1 MSKSVKRVQQALGQL
16 KLDASIQH
24 MPASTRTAED
34 AATACNCSVDQIVKS
49 MIFEGAETGKLR
61 LLLVSGKHNVDLA
74 KATEIFG
81 EPLIRADPKR
91 VRAETG
97 FAIGGVSPLGH
108 LSETDTWMDAALL
121 DHDLIWAAAGAPNAV
136 FSLTPHDLR
145 EATRSR
151 IFRIG

>member
-1 MSKSVKRVQQALGQL
+1 MSKSVKRVQQALRDL
-16 KLDASIQH
+16 KMDASIQH

-34 AATACNCSVDQIVKS
+34 AATACNCGVGQIVKS

-61 LLLVSGKHNVDLA
+61 LLLVSGKHNVDLT
-74 KATEIFG
+74 KAAEIFG

-91 VRAETG
+91 VRSETG

-121 DHDLIWAAAGAPNAV
+121 DHDVIWAAAGAPNAV
-136 FSLTPHDLR
+136 FSLTPQDLR
-145 EATRSR
+145 DATHSR
-151 IFRIG
+151 VFRIG